1 MSLEA
6 VKQVTEAE
14 ERAKARKAEAQQEAK
29 KLAADAEKAGQ
40 ATVQRARQAAG
51 DAVAEL
57 MTQAEQWAGVRT
69 DQIIREAEGAC
80 DQLRAQAQQRLEQ
93 AASLIVERVVNA

>member
-29 KLAADAEKAGQ
+29 KLASDAEKAGQ
-40 ATVQRARQAAG
+40 ATVQQARQAAG

-57 MTQAEQWAGVRT
+57 MAQAEQWAGVRT
-69 DQIIREAEGAC
+69 NQIIRETEGAC